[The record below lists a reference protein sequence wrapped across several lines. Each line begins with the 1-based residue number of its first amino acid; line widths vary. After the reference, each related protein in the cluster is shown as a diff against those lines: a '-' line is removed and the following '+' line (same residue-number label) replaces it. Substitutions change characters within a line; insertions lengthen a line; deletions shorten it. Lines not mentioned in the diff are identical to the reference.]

1 MGIHVDYSLLNS
13 LDTSKIKKK
22 ERFIEYVLHI
32 GDDKHPFLV
41 EESISSD
48 FEEQFSKIEINSYSK
63 FLKEFGS
70 MISEK
75 SL

>member
-1 MGIHVDYSLLNS
+1 MGIAVGYSLLNS

-32 GDDKHPFLV
+32 GEEAYPFLV

-48 FEEQFSKIEINSYSK
+48 FEEQFSKMEINSYSK
-63 FLKEFGS
+63 FIEEFGTI
-70 MISEK
+70 ISEK
-75 SL
+75 TI

>member
-22 ERFIEYVLHI
+22 ERFVEYVLHI
-32 GDDKHPFLV
+32 GDDKHSFLV

-48 FEEQFSKIEINSYSK
+48 FEEQFSKTEINSYSK
-63 FLKEFGS
+63 FVKEFGP

-75 SL
+75 TI

>member
-1 MGIHVDYSLLNS
+1 MGIPVNYSLLNS

-32 GDDKHPFLV
+32 GDETYPFLV

-48 FEEQFSKIEINSYSK
+48 FEERFSKIEINSYSK
-63 FLKEFGS
+63 FVKEFGT

-75 SL
+75 TI